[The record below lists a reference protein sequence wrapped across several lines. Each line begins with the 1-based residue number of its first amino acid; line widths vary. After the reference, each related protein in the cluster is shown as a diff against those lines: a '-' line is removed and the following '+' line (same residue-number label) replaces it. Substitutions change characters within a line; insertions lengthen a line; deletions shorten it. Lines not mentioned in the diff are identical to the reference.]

1 MSHYEAILPK
11 FLLLKTFSFDWVST
25 VVLFA
30 NPTIQNTKIQK
41 VSGKK
46 KRLSLITK
54 YILVKKIEYISIIRS
69 YIQLQKSKND
79 EIGGFSNFHI
89 FPYRSSSNVL
99 GPHNQ

>member
-11 FLLLKTFSFDWVST
+11 FLLLKKFSFDWVST

-46 KRLSLITK
+46 KDCL
-54 YILVKKIEYISIIRS
+54 
-69 YIQLQKSKND
+69 
-79 EIGGFSNFHI
+79 
-89 FPYRSSSNVL
+89 
-99 GPHNQ
+99 